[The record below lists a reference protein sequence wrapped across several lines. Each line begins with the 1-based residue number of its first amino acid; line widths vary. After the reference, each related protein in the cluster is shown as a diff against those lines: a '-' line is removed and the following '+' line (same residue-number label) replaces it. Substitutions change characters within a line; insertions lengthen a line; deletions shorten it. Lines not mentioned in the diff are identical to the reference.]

1 MRPTRV
7 PAADRGRRAAIRGR
21 LGDVE
26 PREIFDLI
34 VEADELMKYARPP
47 HADLRRRQARELL
60 ERAREA
66 ALAIGD
72 EELVRQAERRL
83 ADLTEIDQP
92 GRAAPTK
99 CSQ

>member
-7 PAADRGRRAAIRGR
+7 PAGGAADRRRAPAIRGR
-21 LGDVE
+21 LPDVE
-26 PREIFDLI
+26 PREIFELL
-34 VEADELMKYARPP
+34 VRADERVKYARATD
-47 HADLRRRQARELL
+47 ADLRRRQARELL

-83 ADLTEIDQP
+83 TDLAQE
-92 GRAAPTK
+92 G
-99 CSQ
+99 